1 MYLKWRYIKFLE
13 SEGGE
18 ALEGQEVKTGEHEDF
33 NNKFLSLVGEEI
45 ERIDSACIVNS

>member
-1 MYLKWRYIKFLE
+1 MFFYLDLERRDIKFLE

-33 NNKFLSLVGEEI
+33 NNTFLSLV
-45 ERIDSACIVNS
+45 